1 MIVGGLVLA
10 GVCTFGVLGYLVA
23 GWDFGDAI
31 YMVVITIFGVG
42 YGEVHPIDTW
52 PLRGLTAMVIVV
64 GYGAVIYT
72 VGGFIQ
78 MVVDGELNTALGVRR
93 MTRDIAK
100 LENHV
105 VVCGIGRMGRKL
117 AAELHAAGKPFVAV
131 DANPTIVDQAE
142 TLGYLALHGDAS
154 DEEVLSRAGI
164 ERASVLASVL
174 SDDAANVF
182 VTLTARSMR
191 SDLMIVAR
199 GENQRTESKLLDC
212 GADRVVLPTAIGAS
226 KMSQM
231 ILRPTADE
239 LFDQL
244 GRGTTTAGVDMVD
257 FGLEFDQVEIGADS
271 SLAGRTLSQLDI
283 RGAHGYLVVGVRH
296 ADGNTVLHPSGD
308 TRLGVGD
315 TVVVL
320 GYGDDMMEVEAR
332 PTAPRSITYRG
343 ARMTLD
349 GDGNH

>member
-1 MIVGGLVLA
+1 M
-10 GVCTFGVLGYLVA
+10 
-23 GWDFGDAI
+23 
-31 YMVVITIFGVG
+31 
-42 YGEVHPIDTW
+42 
-52 PLRGLTAMVIVV
+52 
-64 GYGAVIYT
+64 
-72 VGGFIQ
+72 
-78 MVVDGELNTALGVRR
+78 
-93 MTRDIAK
+93 
-100 LENHV
+100 
-105 VVCGIGRMGRKL
+105 GRMGRQV
-117 AAELHAAGKPFVAV
+117 AAELHSAGRPFVVV
-131 DANPTIVDQAE
+131 DTSAAIVEQAE
-142 TLGYLALHGDAS
+142 SLGYLGLHGDAS
-154 DEEVLSRAGI
+154 DEAVLSRAGI

-191 SDLMIVAR
+191 ADLMIVAR
-199 GENQRTESKLLDC
+199 GENQRTEHKLLGC

-257 FGLEFDQVEIGADS
+257 FGLEFDQIEIGAGS
-271 SLAGRTLSQLDI
+271 TLAGRTLGQLEV

-296 ADGNTVLHPSGD
+296 ADGDTVLHPSAD

-320 GYGDDMMEVEAR
+320 GYGDDIMEIGAR

-343 ARMTLD
+343 AQMTLD
-349 GDGNH
+349 DDPNH